1 MRTKFG
7 SGLTFE
13 AEASD
18 LLYSVPTASSSEILD
33 FSKCWACWGK
43 LKSWQELSREEGY
56 ISVIETIGD
65 SSLAIDGHNEG
76 KKNNEREPKKGKRVT
91 C

>member
-1 MRTKFG
+1 MRTIFG

-33 FSKCWACWGK
+33 FRNAGHVRGSSNPGK
-43 LKSWQELSREEGY
+43 SCPERKD
-56 ISVIETIGD
+56 ISP
-65 SSLAIDGHNEG
+65 S
-76 KKNNEREPKKGKRVT
+76 
-91 C
+91 